1 VSEFEKIKVVSL
13 NGGPHLTR
21 ALTKTQR
28 EILEA
33 FEFEE
38 SALRSYALGL

>member
-1 VSEFEKIKVVSL
+1 MENIKVVLLS
-13 NGGPHLTR
+13 GGNDIMN

-33 FEFEE
+33 FGITEAE
-38 SALRSYALGL
+38 LRAYASCL